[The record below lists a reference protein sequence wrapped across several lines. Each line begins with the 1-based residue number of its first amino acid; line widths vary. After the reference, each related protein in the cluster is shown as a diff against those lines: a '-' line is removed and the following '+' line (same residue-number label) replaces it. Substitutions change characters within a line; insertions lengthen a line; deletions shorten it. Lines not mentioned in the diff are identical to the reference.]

1 MRASDLRDMD
11 CERAMLG
18 AIMLDNE
25 VADEASELL
34 SPDDFSRDQYGV
46 TFACMKRMA
55 ENRKPI
61 DINTLAVALRECGD
75 FERAGGM
82 ATLIDIDTATP
93 ASANWR
99 VYAET
104 VRNLGT
110 RRRLVNAAL
119 VVVEA
124 AGDLTKPLPDV
135 IGHAEASIQH
145 AGERVVAQDPI
156 EPLSTKIH
164 RAMKR
169 LEVLYERKA
178 DVTGAPSGLAELD
191 ALTTGF
197 HPEELTILAARPSI
211 GKTAAVSAWALSM
224 AAATKKPIVFFEQEM
239 SEHQMISRMIAGE
252 SRVDGQRFRT
262 GKFFE
267 SDWPKMAR
275 GAEGIYTRSIYL
287 SNASNRTTAEM
298 RAWCRRVKSR
308 YGALGGI
315 VTDYLQIMGAMNDG
329 KANNRE
335 QDVSEFARGQK
346 FLAKEFGCPVI
357 ALSQLNR
364 GVEQRADK
372 HPMLSDLRESGSIE
386 QEADNVIF
394 IYRDE
399 FYDKDSPDKGLAEFD
414 LVKARNGPTGRVTVA
429 FDKEFVTFRDLPSER
444 RGGF

>member
-1 MRASDLRDMD
+1 
-11 CERAMLG
+11 
-18 AIMLDNE
+18 MLDNE
-25 VADEASELL
+25 IVDEAGELL
-34 SPDDFSRDQYGV
+34 SPDDFSRDQYEV
-46 TFACMKRMA
+46 VFAAMQRMS
-55 ENRKPI
+55 ETRKPI
-61 DINTLAVALRECGD
+61 NPTSLAIALRESGD

-82 ATLIDIDTATP
+82 ATMIDIDSATP
-93 ASANWR
+93 ASSNWR
-99 VYAET
+99 IYADT
-104 VRNLGT
+104 IRGLAT

-119 VVVEA
+119 GVIESS
-124 AGDLTKPLPDV
+124 GDLTIPIVSV
-135 IGHAEASIQH
+135 ISRAESAVQG

-156 EPLSTKIH
+156 EPLSAKIH
-164 RAMKR
+164 RAMMR
-169 LEVLYERKA
+169 LEKLYEQKA
-178 DVTGAPSGLAELD
+178 DVTGAPSGLTELD
-191 ALTTGF
+191 KLTTGF

-239 SEHQMISRMIAGE
+239 SEHQMVSRMIAGE

-275 GAEGIYTRSIYL
+275 GAEGIFTRSVYL

-315 VTDYLQIMGAMNDG
+315 VTDYLQIMGEAQDG
-329 KANNRE
+329 KNGNRE

-399 FYDKDSPDKGLAEFD
+399 FYNKDSPDKGLAEFD

-429 FDKEFVTFRDLPSER
+429 FDKEFVTFRDLPDGWR
-444 RGGF
+444 R